1 MQSTL
6 QIVYLETKLFLCELQ
21 LIGVI
26 SNFKDSICC
35 MKSVGYKLF
44 KTDRKGQD
52 QYYSTNILK
61 KLI

>member
-6 QIVYLETKLFLCELQ
+6 QIVYLETGTQLFPCELQ

-26 SNFKDSICC
+26 SNFKERICC
-35 MKSVGYKLF
+35 MKSVGYQVL

-52 QYYSTNILK
+52 QDYSTNI
-61 KLI
+61 